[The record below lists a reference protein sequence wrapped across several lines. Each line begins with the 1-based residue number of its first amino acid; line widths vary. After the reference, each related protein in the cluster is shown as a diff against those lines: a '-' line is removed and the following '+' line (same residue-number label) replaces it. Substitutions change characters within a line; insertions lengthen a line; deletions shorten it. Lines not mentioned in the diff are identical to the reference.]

1 MEKRLVGQKALVT
14 GANSGI
20 GEAIARRLAAE
31 GADVVINYL
40 VNPDVTNKI
49 VSEIKTAGG
58 NAVGIQADISDEQ
71 QVDKM
76 FNEMFDKFGTIDIL
90 VNNAG
95 IEIHNFVQDVTL
107 DQWNKVIGVNLT
119 GNFLCTRAA
128 VRKMLEAG
136 VRPKISAAAGK
147 IVNIS
152 SVHQVIMWAGFAS
165 YCATKGGINLFMQ
178 SVAQEVAEK
187 KIRVNSVAP
196 GAIKT
201 PINKNVWSDPEGM
214 KDLMTKMPYGRMGEV
229 EDVAAAVAFLAS
241 DESDYMTG
249 TTIFVDGGM
258 CLYPEF
264 RFGG

>member
-20 GEAIARRLAAE
+20 GEAIARRLASE

-40 VNPDVTNKI
+40 VNPDVTDKI
-49 VSEIKTAGG
+49 VSEIKAEGG
-58 NAVGIQADISDEQ
+58 NAVGIQADISNEQ
-71 QVDKM
+71 QVEKM
-76 FNEMFDKFGTIDIL
+76 FQHMYDQFGTIDIL

-95 IEIHNFVQDVTL
+95 IEIHNVVQDVTL
-107 DQWNKVIGVNLT
+107 EQWNKVIGVNLT

-128 VRKMLEAG
+128 VRKMLETG

-201 PINKNVWSDPEGM
+201 PINENVWSDPEGM

-229 EDVAAAVAFLAS
+229 GDVAAAVAFLAS
-241 DESDYMTG
+241 DESDYVTG
-249 TTIFVDGGM
+249 TTLFVDGGM